1 MESKNEEMNQEL
13 QQMDAIKHKLT
24 ENIVY
29 LQNEIRKRDD
39 LIENS
44 SEFGGDFEMI
54 GGEEEDDDSMVGGAC
69 DEMSGS
75 LRGENCFNRDIA
87 ENNGGDSSMKHSF

>member
-54 GGEEEDDDSMVGGAC
+54 GGEEEDDDSGGAC

-75 LRGENCFNRDIA
+75 LRGENYFNRDIA

>member
-1 MESKNEEMNQEL
+1 
-13 QQMDAIKHKLT
+13 MDAMRHKLT

-39 LIENS
+39 LLENS

-54 GGEEEDDDSMVGGAC
+54 GDEYDDES
-69 DEMSGS
+69 S
-75 LRGENCFNRDIA
+75 L
-87 ENNGGDSSMKHSF
+87 NGGNEDGGMEGGSHQNDSQRDNSQKHATASQRQNSF

>member
-1 MESKNEEMNQEL
+1 MLESRNQEALKKKEEEMSMEL
-13 QQMDAIKHKLT
+13 QQMDAMRHKLT

-39 LIENS
+39 LLENS

-54 GGEEEDDDSMVGGAC
+54 GDDYD
-69 DEMSGS
+69 DESS
-75 LRGENCFNRDIA
+75 L
-87 ENNGGDSSMKHSF
+87 NGGNEDGGMEGGSH

>member
-1 MESKNEEMNQEL
+1 
-13 QQMDAIKHKLT
+13 MDAMRHKLT

-39 LIENS
+39 LLENS

-54 GGEEEDDDSMVGGAC
+54 GDEYDDESSLIGGNDEAEGGSHANDSQ
-69 DEMSGS
+69 
-75 LRGENCFNRDIA
+75 RD
-87 ENNGGDSSMKHSF
+87 NSQRQQN